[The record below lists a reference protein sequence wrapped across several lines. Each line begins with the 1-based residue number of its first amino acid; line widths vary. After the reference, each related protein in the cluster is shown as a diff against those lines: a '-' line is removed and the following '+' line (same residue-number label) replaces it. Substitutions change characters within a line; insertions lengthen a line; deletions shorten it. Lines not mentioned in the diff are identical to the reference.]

1 MKGYINYV
9 AYIAISRG
17 YLTDKYR
24 TSEFRMSSNIILF
37 GNRITSVLC
46 NRLRTEASIVLFLW
60 RVAVIT
66 VHWYLIKYEVII
78 PKNTRTLV
86 FKNTKWYV
94 CKYSFNN
101 IK

>member
-1 MKGYINYV
+1 MKCYINYV

-46 NRLRTEASIVLFLW
+46 NRLKIEASVVLFLW
-60 RVAVIT
+60 RVAVTT
-66 VHWYLIKYEVII
+66 VNY
-78 PKNTRTLV
+78 V
-86 FKNTKWYV
+86 FNQ
-94 CKYSFNN
+94 
-101 IK
+101 I

>member
-17 YLTDKYR
+17 HLTDKYP
-24 TSEFRMSSNIILF
+24 TSEFGMSSNIILF

-66 VHWYLIKYEVII
+66 VH
-78 PKNTRTLV
+78 
-86 FKNTKWYV
+86 
-94 CKYSFNN
+94 
-101 IK
+101 